1 MSNIDLIN
9 KRLKEL
15 DAQYEEAQKQLR
27 GLENTIVNL
36 KKYASYIVKTGE
48 FNKTPKRM
56 SDEAWRRRASEM
68 IKELMRVDKA
78 TYPTFNSVLVPIYT
92 RLRDVYGVVLD
103 QLRKDFR
110 YNTYTLR
117 YPSAFEAISADDTV
131 REIFDSLLMALFP
144 DDYFDDEV
152 LDIIDEGGGEVA
164 CAKETPEETVMKII
178 IPLAVKCKD
187 DSYGYINT
195 FDNVCENMNCSW
207 HNLQIRFMRK
217 NNLEKMP
224 SKLTII
230 VSNDNVLRKFK
241 KTVRVMLENCKDL

>member
-56 SDEAWRRRASEM
+56 SDEAWRRRAFEM

-110 YNTYTLR
+110 YNTYGT
-117 YPSAFEAISADDTV
+117 
-131 REIFDSLLMALFP
+131 
-144 DDYFDDEV
+144 
-152 LDIIDEGGGEVA
+152 
-164 CAKETPEETVMKII
+164 C
-178 IPLAVKCKD
+178 
-187 DSYGYINT
+187 
-195 FDNVCENMNCSW
+195 VCGRW
-207 HNLQIRFMRK
+207 QG
-217 NNLEKMP
+217 
-224 SKLTII
+224 
-230 VSNDNVLRKFK
+230 
-241 KTVRVMLENCKDL
+241 